1 MPQHAIG
8 RTCPRKIY
16 SGGLDKPVCSCKFN
30 LFSHRVEKGKK
41 KKDLSGIFWRSNLL
55 CKITCTLDVQLATIY
70 F

>member
-8 RTCPRKIY
+8 RTCPRKTY

-41 KKDLSGIFWRSNLL
+41 KTS
-55 CKITCTLDVQLATIY
+55 VEY
-70 F
+70 FGEVICCAK